1 MGAWFPHG
9 EVNPDL
15 SLERAASLPLDYVG
29 MHGVGFE
36 PTRFTTPGLKSGSLD
51 HSDNRAF
58 SLNSLE
64 IYSDLAITTNVVH
77 TTIYKQHTNLYIQY
91 IQTNMQGRIRTY
103 DIIRRRPD
111 ALDHSATRIGSAPG
125 N

>member
-9 EVNPDL
+9 ELNPDL

-51 HSDNRAF
+51 HSDNRAYEHF
-58 SLNSLE
+58 KACSALVLPGGLE
-64 IYSDLAITTNVVH
+64 PPT
-77 TTIYKQHTNLYIQY
+77 
-91 IQTNMQGRIRTY
+91 
-103 DIIRRRPD
+103 
-111 ALDHSATRIGSAPG
+111 SA
-125 N
+125 

>member
-9 EVNPDL
+9 ELNPDL

-51 HSDNRAF
+51 HSDNRAY

-64 IYSDLAITTNVVH
+64 FYSDLSTTTNVVH
-77 TTIYKQHTNLYIQY
+77 IQLYTNNIQTYKYNIYKQICRVGFEPTILSGV
-91 IQTNMQGRIRTY
+91 GRT
-103 DIIRRRPD
+103 P
-111 ALDHSATRIGSAPG
+111 
-125 N
+125 